1 MLGKIKIVVYLVQDN
16 GLKIVQKM
24 MIKFEFIYNIEKEK
38 KKHLTCCLANIV
50 FLWAEVQ
57 I

>member
-24 MIKFEFIYNIEKEK
+24 MIKFEFIYNIEKK
-38 KKHLTCCLANIV
+38 KKKTSNMLFSEHCFFV
-50 FLWAEVQ
+50 G
-57 I
+57 